1 MNKPQSLEEWLGVIN
16 KNFASSG
23 VWFTA
28 LQVPQEKLGI
38 LYIPIMSSMEPHGEP
53 QSYYRLSRI
62 DLNL

>member
-1 MNKPQSLEEWLGVIN
+1 MSLIKTLLRL
-16 KNFASSG
+16 G

-28 LQVPQEKLGI
+28 LQVPQDKLGI